1 MEGAGPPQWWGMTVS
16 IISRSTACRI
26 AAAVGCGFALAACS
40 MSMPSFDFSKSDPT
54 TQVLR
59 IESEPPGA
67 DARTSQGQTC
77 RTPCE
82 LTVPSDNELAVT
94 VQMTGSQPQTLPVRA
109 DGKGGLQPNPVY
121 VELLPAAPPP
131 KPAKPA
137 PVAKKKPAAAAAP
150 PAPRAQAQAAAPP
163 PSNNAYPT
171 LSQGYPWPPAPQ

>member
-1 MEGAGPPQWWGMTVS
+1 MTVS
-16 IISRSTACRI
+16 IISRSTACRVV
-26 AAAVGCGFALAACS
+26 AAVGCGFALAACS

-54 TQVLR
+54 TEVLR
-59 IESEPPGA
+59 IESKPPGA

-94 VQMTGSQPQTLPVRA
+94 VQMTGFQAQTLPVRA

-150 PAPRAQAQAAAPP
+150 PAPRAPTQAAAPP
-163 PSNNAYPT
+163 PSTSAYPM